1 MMKWAQLVKQR
12 VSEESSMLR
21 VSLGDK
27 HLQAAPARR
36 AGLLALTALLSGCGG
51 SGVEVAPVTGR
62 VTLDGAPLAGARV
75 RFQPEASGG
84 SPSYGAAD
92 SDGNYVLAYKRDQP
106 GALIGWHT
114 VSVERGGHDDS
125 ANKSK
130 PQALPPRYNTASEL
144 RKEVKQGE
152 DNIIHLELKTAVK

>member
-1 MMKWAQLVKQR
+1 MKSARHVKHR
-12 VSEESSMLR
+12 VWVESSM
-21 VSLGDK
+21 SLVNLM
-27 HLQAAPARR
+27 HTYLQTRSARLV
-36 AGLLALTALLSGCGG
+36 GLMLLAVLQSGCGG
-51 SGVEVAPVTGR
+51 SGVEVEPVTGR
-62 VTLDGAPLAGARV
+62 VTLDGVPLAGARI

-92 SDGNYVLAYKRDQP
+92 SEGNYVLAYKRDQP

-130 PQALPPRYNTASEL
+130 PQPLPARYNTASEL
-144 RKEVKQGE
+144 RKEVKDGE
-152 DNIIHLELKTAVK
+152 DNVVDLELTTAVK

>member
-1 MMKWAQLVKQR
+1 MKWARPVKHR
-12 VSEESSMLR
+12 VSVESSMSPVNLTHTHQQTT
-21 VSLGDK
+21 S
-27 HLQAAPARR
+27 ARL
-36 AGLLALTALLSGCGG
+36 AWLMLLTVLLSGCSG
-51 SGVEVAPVTGR
+51 SSAEVAPVSGR
-62 VTLDGAPLAGARV
+62 VTLDGVPLAGARV

-92 SDGNYVLAYKRDQP
+92 LDGNYVLAYKRDQP

-130 PQALPPRYNTASEL
+130 PQALPSRYNTASEL
-144 RKEVKQGE
+144 RKEVKYGQ
-152 DNIIHLELKTAVK
+152 DNVVDLELATDAK

>member
-1 MMKWAQLVKQR
+1 MKLARPVKHR
-12 VSEESSMLR
+12 VSVESSISPVNLTHT
-21 VSLGDK
+21 
-27 HLQAAPARR
+27 HLQSTSARLV
-36 AGLLALTALLSGCGG
+36 GLMLLAVLQSGCGG
-51 SGVEVAPVTGR
+51 SGVEVEPVTGR
-62 VTLDGAPLAGARV
+62 VTLDGVPLAGARI

-92 SDGNYVLAYKRDQP
+92 SDGNYALAYKRDQP

-130 PQALPPRYNTASEL
+130 PQPLPSRYNTASEL
-144 RKEVKQGE
+144 RKEVKHGE
-152 DNIIHLELKTAVK
+152 DNVVDLELTTAVK